1 MRIIPR
7 INGRVNIALLPL
19 KEVTRIRKIGKTIEI
34 DSTNR
39 SKGNQSPRLK
49 NNATKGLDSNTLGNI
64 KPNRVDVW
72 SPTMPRIAVVYTIIS
87 DEVSGR
93 SAVSMTLRRYALL
106 RESSD
111 FIIIEPSPEVNIHLC
126 L

>member
-1 MRIIPR
+1 MGDHLRLDITRKRFFPIQEDKKSKKFDTVAKMRIIPR

-49 NNATKGLDSNTLGNI
+49 NNATKGLDSHTLGNI
-64 KPNRVDVW
+64 KPNRVDV
-72 SPTMPRIAVVYTIIS
+72 
-87 DEVSGR
+87 
-93 SAVSMTLRRYALL
+93 
-106 RESSD
+106 
-111 FIIIEPSPEVNIHLC
+111 
-126 L
+126 